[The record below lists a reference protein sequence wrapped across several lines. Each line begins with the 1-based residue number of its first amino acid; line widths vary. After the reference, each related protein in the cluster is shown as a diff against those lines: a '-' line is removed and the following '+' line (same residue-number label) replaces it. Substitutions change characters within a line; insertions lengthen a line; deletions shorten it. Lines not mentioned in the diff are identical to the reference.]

1 MKLLCAF
8 LFLSVFHFVR
18 ADGLPYSDSGELHTD
33 AVIVIMNDKQFEEV
47 DTRRTI
53 TLNDDQKYLLKRL
66 FKEVPDK
73 LTVVSSAFNDG
84 REDAENSEVHCIWM
98 RDRMLAVTYSIGA
111 NEKQRQWFEDHAHF
125 VSVADPKRLVISSEA
140 KIYRNGKEL
149 SFADMYRLI
158 EDLSKTPPDPNEGR
172 TNIGVPPPRNRLMLD
187 HPVAIISFSLP
198 PKVGWAES
206 EDISPESLLQA
217 FQAYAA
223 TKQVQVSETW

>member
-1 MKLLCAF
+1 MKLLF
-8 LFLSVFHFVR
+8 VSLLLLIPHFVR

-66 FKEVPDK
+66 LKEVPEK

-98 RDRMLAVTYSIGA
+98 GDRMLAITYWIGA
-111 NEKQRQWFEDHAHF
+111 NEGQRQSYQDHAHF
-125 VSVADPKRLVISSEA
+125 VSVADPKRFVISSEA
-140 KIYRNGKEL
+140 KVYRDGKEL

-158 EDLSKTPPDPNEGR
+158 DDVSKTPPDPNEVR
-172 TNIGVPPPRNRLMLD
+172 KNLGVPPPRNRLMLD
-187 HPVAIISFSLP
+187 HPVASISFSLP
-198 PKVGWAES
+198 PKVSWAS
-206 EDISPESLLQA
+206 TEDISPVSLLQA
-217 FQAYAA
+217 LQIYAT
-223 TKQVQVSETW
+223 TKQVQVNETW

>member
-1 MKLLCAF
+1 MKLLCAC
-8 LFLSVFHFVR
+8 LLLLVPHFVR
-18 ADGLPYSDSGELHTD
+18 ADGLPYSEGGELYSD
-33 AVIVIMNDKQFEEV
+33 AVIILINDNQFKEV
-47 DTRRTI
+47 DTRRAI

-66 FKEVPDK
+66 FKVVPDK

-98 RDRMLAVTYSIGA
+98 RDRMLAITHSIGA
-111 NEKQRQWFEDHAHF
+111 NEIQRKWYEDHARF

-140 KIYRNGKEL
+140 KIYRDGKEL

-158 EDLSKTPPDPNEGR
+158 DELSKTPPEPNEGR
-172 TNIGVPPPRNRLMLD
+172 KNIGVPPPRSRLMLD
-187 HPVAIISFSLP
+187 HAVASISFSLP
-198 PKVGWAES
+198 PKVNWAES
-206 EDISPESLLQA
+206 EDINPGSLLQA